1 LKKWFSLQGNFKI
14 CELKTQTLQEVLTNA
29 VSRYGNRP
37 ALAYT
42 GETPI
47 TYTEVGDKVASISA
61 LLSREG
67 IHKNDKVAI
76 LGDNSPSWA
85 LSFYAI
91 TSMGAIAVPLLTGFS
106 GEEIENILTHSE
118 ASIVLVSSKLK
129 YKILSDNIK
138 TIDLDNLSKISSV
151 DTGNNSYTVD
161 KDDIAAI
168 IYTSGTTGRSKGVML
183 THKNIV
189 FTAEGGKIVQ
199 PIVPGDRF
207 LSILPLSH
215 TYENTLGL
223 ILPFLGGAC
232 IYYLKAALSPTVMM
246 AAFKEVRPTILLS
259 VPMIIE
265 KVFRNKILPVFQKN
279 ILIKAFYKLRLVQV
293 LLHKV
298 AGKKLMDTFGGE
310 LKFFGVGGAKIDPV
324 VEKFLLDAK
333 FPIAIGYGLTE
344 TAPLLAGTSPQTA
357 RWQSTGPAIEGVEL
371 KINNPDP
378 ITGIGEI
385 WAKGPNVMKG
395 YYKEPELT
403 ADVIT
408 PDGWFKTGDLARL
421 GRENHFYMKGRNKNM
436 ILGSGG
442 ENIYPE
448 DIESLINGFK
458 YVMESLVVEKNG
470 KLVAM
475 VHFNIEEL
483 EKKYQYLKDK
493 FQDYVNIK
501 QEELQ
506 KELHDYINQKVS
518 RFARLHAVVVS
529 PQPFEKTAT
538 HKIKRYL
545 Y

>member
-1 LKKWFSLQGNFKI
+1 
-14 CELKTQTLQEVLTNA
+14 LKTQTLQEVLYNA

-47 TYTEVGDKVASISA
+47 TYTEVGAKVASISA
-61 LLSREG
+61 LLSKEG
-67 IHKNDKVAI
+67 IMKSDKVAI

-85 LSFYAI
+85 LGFYAT

-106 GEEIENILTHSE
+106 GEEIENILSHSE
-118 ASIVLVSSKLK
+118 ASVVLVSKKLR
-129 YKILSDNIK
+129 YKLALANIK
-138 TIDLDNLSKISSV
+138 IIDLDSLSEISSEKTDNTNYSV
-151 DTGNNSYTVD
+151 YPE
-161 KDDIAAI
+161 DIAAL

-183 THKNIV
+183 THKNIT

-232 IYYLKAALSPTVMM
+232 IYYLKAALSPSVMM
-246 AAFKEVRPTILLS
+246 SAFKEVRPTILLT

-279 ILIKAFYKLRLVQV
+279 VLIKTFYKLRLVQI

-344 TAPLLAGTSPQTA
+344 TAPLLAGTSPRTA

-378 ITGIGEI
+378 VTGIGEI

-421 GRENHFYMKGRNKNM
+421 GRENHFYIKGRNKNM

-458 YVMESLVVEKNG
+458 YVMESLVVEQNG

-483 EKKYQYLKDK
+483 EKKYQHLKDK
-493 FQDYVNIK
+493 FNDYVNEK
-501 QEELQ
+501 QSELQ
-506 KELHDYINQKVS
+506 KELHNYINQKVS
-518 RFARLHAVVVS
+518 RFARLHTVIIS
-529 PQPFEKTAT
+529 PKPFEKTAT